1 MREIKFRAWDK
12 KAEKMYYLSEG
23 KDRGIDY
30 QISFWLGGCELV
42 EVTSERGA
50 VVICGKDDTITGSR
64 NDGEFM
70 QFTGLKDK
78 NGVEIYEGDIVRFKS
93 YGKISF
99 VFWREVRAAWSLVG
113 KEEYG
118 NDNPVDV
125 DYSVD
130 QFGFSGSEDWSK
142 TIEVIGNIYENPELL
157 E

>member
-78 NGVEIYEGDIVRFKS
+78 AGKEIYEDDLIEYNEQLYRVCWDEDSGGWYANGVIVAEIETL
-93 YGKISF
+93 YY
-99 VFWREVRAAWSLVG
+99 L
-113 KEEYG
+113 
-118 NDNPVDV
+118 
-125 DYSVD
+125 
-130 QFGFSGSEDWSK
+130 EDL
-142 TIEVIGNIYENPELL
+142 EVIGNIYQNKELL
-157 E
+157 KI